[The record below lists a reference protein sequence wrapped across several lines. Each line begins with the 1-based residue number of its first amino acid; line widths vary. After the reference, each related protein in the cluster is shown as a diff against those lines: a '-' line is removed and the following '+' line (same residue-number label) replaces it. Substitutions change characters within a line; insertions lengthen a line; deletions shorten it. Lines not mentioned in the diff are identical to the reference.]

1 MAITSDRISAKK
13 ALSWGLVNEVT
24 PPDQLMEIVYGWART
39 IATGP
44 TVAYGLTK
52 RAMNRGFN
60 QSLTQS
66 LDYESQLQ
74 ELAGRTEDFKE
85 GIQAFVE
92 KREAVFEGR

>member
-39 IATGP
+39 ISTGP
-44 TVAYGLTK
+44 TLAYGLTK

-60 QSLTQS
+60 QSLIQS
-66 LDYESQLQ
+66 LDYEAQLQ
-74 ELAGRTEDFKE
+74 ELAGRSEDFNE
-85 GIQAFVE
+85 GLQAFVE
-92 KREAVFEGR
+92 KREAVFQGR